1 MRWRLAVKI
10 TLVAAIV
17 ILLPACRVKPK
28 PGAATPDRVIEQYL
42 LALAAKDERSIEK
55 LVPENYVATT
65 EIQTKIRQFGGHKI
79 QGHQFIYTKTKP
91 TLWGVKITGFYFD
104 RNGRQSKFEDKITI
118 IYQDRDSWKLYQG
131 RWYLL
136 LGKSQITAP

>member
-1 MRWRLAVKI
+1 
-10 TLVAAIV
+10 
-17 ILLPACRVKPK
+17 
-28 PGAATPDRVIEQYL
+28 
-42 LALAAKDERSIEK
+42 
-55 LVPENYVATT
+55 
-65 EIQTKIRQFGGHKI
+65 
-79 QGHQFIYTKTKP
+79 
-91 TLWGVKITGFYFD
+91 LWGVKITGFYFD